1 MSLPLEFLYF
11 LWTMPRP
18 GDDRRRGGGRRRAR
32 REQWEVSARA
42 LGGVFVM
49 CDEKRDRPSP
59 ERSVGAVVW
68 GGGVAEP
75 NEFGLNTQR
84 TPA

>member
-1 MSLPLEFLYF
+1 
-11 LWTMPRP
+11 MPRP

-59 ERSVGAVVW
+59 ERSVGAVV
-68 GGGVAEP
+68 GGGGRRAERIRSEYP
-75 NEFGLNTQR
+75 THPRLECPLSLPRGWLR
-84 TPA
+84 